1 MAKLIHFTIIWR
13 KISEYPFSV
22 IFDRPK
28 INKAKMKQTEKNK
41 IELQIREKIQKL
53 EQEILTLKDLTQP
66 ISPDSAI
73 GRVSRMDAINNKSV
87 NEAALRKKQSQFI
100 ALKETVK
107 KLDDPNFGKCI
118 KCGAEIPI
126 GRIMIMPESKK
137 CVRCASR

>member
-1 MAKLIHFTIIWR
+1 MIQKDKLH
-13 KISEYPFSV
+13 
-22 IFDRPK
+22 
-28 INKAKMKQTEKNK
+28 
-41 IELQIREKIQKL
+41 IENQIKEKIGKL
-53 EQEILTLKDLTQP
+53 ESEIVTLKDLTQP

-87 NEAALRKKQSQFI
+87 NEAALRKKQSQLI
-100 ALKETVK
+100 ALKETAK
-107 KLDDPNFGKCI
+107 NLNDPNFGKCI